1 MMKKLLFLIC
11 TLISLSCF
19 AQVPQAT
26 GTAPDVKPTILD
38 PVANKRV
45 AEISSQLR
53 CLVCQNQSIAD
64 SNAELAIDLKNQV
77 VKQIAAGKTNEQIID
92 FMVERYG
99 DFVLYNPPF
108 KLSTL
113 LLWVGPALF
122 FVFALAALFW
132 TLIKR
137 KQQKAKPLTA
147 EEKARAEALLKGTK
161 SSTKKGA
168 V

>member
-122 FVFALAALFW
+122 FVFALTALFW